1 MSQEKQKYYQRFSVA
16 QRVEHWVMFA
26 SFTLLAL
33 TGIPQK
39 YVGQAWAEAMIAAFG
54 GIEQTRIIHRWSAI
68 LLVTVSVAHILVIT
82 YRIYVKRGEMSMLPG
97 MKDATDLVGIL
108 AYNLGFRK
116 DRPKMPL
123 FNYAEKMEYWA
134 FVWGTV
140 LMAVT
145 GFMLWNPIATAKI
158 MPGSFIPAAKAAH
171 GGEALLAVLAIIVW
185 HFYWVH
191 LRHFNRSM
199 FTGKLSQHEMEHEHA
214 GELERI
220 ESGQKR
226 PLPTDA
232 GIARRTRIYVPI
244 AVVLMLVFLVGL
256 YYFVTFEDTA
266 PEEALAAAVEP
277 PISGFQPIELPAGAA
292 VHSTLTEYSD
302 PTSCAASGCHTGFP
316 LETATESAHHLR
328 IAAAGPNPWLAK
340 LVEDEASE
348 VATSE
353 CLVCHAAELQAD
365 DLLASAQTVRNA
377 GGDTCTRCHTGY
389 PEEDVHSEVGLACV
403 SCHTS
408 TNHEMQ
414 TEVDCARCHA
424 EQPHS
429 DPLINSKHQRLD
441 CRTCHVQGDLSI
453 TVDTGQAVQNPETGF
468 FDPAVM
474 VDSAESQ
481 FAWYLDGQ
489 PARMDDEGAVIVPVV
504 PVTVQAPRNFDPAAF
519 AQDGAVSGSTEATRL
534 EFVPSHGMMR
544 GSARTCDSCHG
555 PESDFDFSGLGY
567 GGEGMSL
574 QSTEAPE

>member
-39 YVGQAWAEAMIAAFG
+39 FVGQAWAETMIAAFG
-54 GIEQTRIIHRWSAI
+54 GIEQTRIIHRWAAI
-68 LLVTVSVAHILVIT
+68 LLVTVSVAHVLVVT

-97 MKDATDLVGIL
+97 VKDMTDMVGAL
-108 AYNLGFRK
+108 AYNLGLRK
-116 DRPKMPL
+116 DRPPMPR

-134 FVWGTV
+134 FVWGTA
-140 LMAVT
+140 LMAAT

-199 FTGKLSQHEMEHEHA
+199 FTGKLSHHEMEHEHA
-214 GELERI
+214 AELERI

-232 GIARRTRIYVPI
+232 GMARRTRVYVPV
-244 AVVLMLVFLVGL
+244 AVIIMLVFLAGL

-266 PEEALAAAVEP
+266 PKEALAAAVKAET
-277 PISGFQPIELPAGAA
+277 GYKPIELPAGAA
-292 VHSTLTEYSD
+292 VHSTLIDYSD
-302 PTSCAASGCHTGFP
+302 PTSCAGSGCHTGFP
-316 LETATESAHHLR
+316 LETATESTHNLR
-328 IAAAGPNPWLAK
+328 ISAAGPNPWLAK
-340 LVEDEASE
+340 LVEGEAAE
-348 VATSE
+348 VATPD

-377 GGDTCTRCHTGY
+377 GGNTCTRCHSGH
-389 PEEDVHSEVGLACV
+389 PEESVHADVGLACV

-408 TNHEMQ
+408 TNHEIQ
-414 TEVDCARCHA
+414 TEVDCTQCHA
-424 EQPHS
+424 EQPHAE
-429 DPLINSKHQRLD
+429 PLLNSKHQRLD
-441 CRTCHVQGDLSI
+441 CRTCHVSGGETI
-453 TVDTGQAVQNPETGF
+453 TVDAGQAIRNGETGY
-468 FDPAVM
+468 FDPAVT
-474 VDSAESQ
+474 VEATQPRFE
-481 FAWYLDGQ
+481 WYLNGE
-489 PARMDDEGAVIVPVV
+489 PATQDDEGAKIVPVDL
-504 PVTVQAPRNFDPAAF
+504 VTVQAPRNFDPVAF
-519 AQDGAVSGSTEATRL
+519 ASDGEAGESPQETTIK
-534 EFVPSHGMMR
+534 FVPSHGITR
-544 GSARTCDSCHG
+544 DSARTCDTCHG
-555 PESDFDFSGLGY
+555 PESDFDFSKLGLG
-567 GGEGMSL
+567 GQGMSI
-574 QSTEAPE
+574 EAAE

>member
-1 MSQEKQKYYQRFSVA
+1 
-16 QRVEHWVMFA
+16 
-26 SFTLLAL
+26 
-33 TGIPQK
+33 
-39 YVGQAWAEAMIAAFG
+39 
-54 GIEQTRIIHRWSAI
+54 
-68 LLVTVSVAHILVIT
+68 
-82 YRIYVKRGEMSMLPG
+82 
-97 MKDATDLVGIL
+97 
-108 AYNLGFRK
+108 
-116 DRPKMPL
+116 MPH

-199 FTGKLSQHEMEHEHA
+199 FTGKLSHHEMEHEHA
-214 GELERI
+214 AELERI
-220 ESGQKR
+220 ETGQQR

-232 GIARRTRIYVPI
+232 GIARRSRIYVPV
-244 AVVLMLVFLVGL
+244 AVIIMLLFLGGL

-266 PEEALAAAVEP
+266 PEEALAAVIEP
-277 PISGFQPIELPAGAA
+277 TANGFQPIELPAGAA

-302 PTSCAASGCHTGFP
+302 PASCTASGCHNAQP
-316 LETATESAHHLR
+316 LETADASTHNQR

-340 LVEDEASE
+340 LVGEGETAE

-377 GGDTCTRCHTGY
+377 GGDTCTRCHTGH
-389 PEEDVHSEVGLACV
+389 PKEDVHSEVGLACV

-408 TNHEMQ
+408 TAHEMQ
-414 TEVDCARCHA
+414 TEVNCAQCHA
-424 EQPHS
+424 QQPHA

-441 CRTCHVQGDLSI
+441 CRTCHVSGDVAV
-453 TVDTGQAVQNPETGF
+453 TVDAGQPVQNSETGF
-468 FDPAVM
+468 FDPLVM
-474 VDSAESQ
+474 VDSGEPR
-481 FAWYLDGQ
+481 FEWYLDGN
-489 PARMDDEGAVIVPVV
+489 PANKDDEGAMIVPVV
-504 PVTVQAPRNFDPAAF
+504 SVKAQVPRNFDPAVF
-519 AQDGAVSGSTEATRL
+519 ARDGVVSGSTDTTIL
-534 EFVPSHGMMR
+534 EFVPSHSMMR
-544 GSARTCDSCHG
+544 GSARTCDTCHG

-567 GGEGMSL
+567 GGEGLSL
-574 QSTEAPE
+574 QSTEQPE